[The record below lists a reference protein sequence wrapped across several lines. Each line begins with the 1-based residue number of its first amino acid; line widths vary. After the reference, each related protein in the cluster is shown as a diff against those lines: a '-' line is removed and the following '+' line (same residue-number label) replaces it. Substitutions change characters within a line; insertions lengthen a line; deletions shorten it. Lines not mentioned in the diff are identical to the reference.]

1 MYVNKGPPHY
11 HYVPPPEPPPKK
23 KKEKQSPRRKTHKF
37 LFDWYSILDLIA
49 EIGGYFVV
57 IIVFLFIEYVFLEH
71 PFRAVKASMREKIA
85 DAFRVRIVEKTP
97 DEVPSP
103 TPHVFGS
110 NELTEMGRAI
120 LNGAVLYTPA
130 PNGNPSR
137 RYKAVFDVAYSID
150 PERSYGTIGNDLYFD
165 FWVNGERVLRG
176 EKIEIRAGETIEF
189 KVAITEEDNRPDY
202 GSSRVTFTVPN
213 DVKRGKKYSA
223 VKGVFVAEYGG
234 NQYSHGCYET
244 FIVEFSLSVKGKIRR

>member
-1 MYVNKGPPHY
+1 MYTNKGFPHY
-11 HYVPPPEPPPKK
+11 HYVPPPEPPTKK
-23 KKEKQSPRRKTHKF
+23 SKPDVLGIIGKALSF
-37 LFDWYSILDLIA
+37 VVLIA
-49 EIGGYFVV
+49 LALVLFYEDAKTDPEIR
-57 IIVFLFIEYVFLEH
+57 L
-71 PFRAVKASMREKIA
+71 PRESPSA
-85 DAFRVRIVEKTP
+85 T
-97 DEVPSP
+97 PSP

-110 NELTEMGRAI
+110 NELTKMGRAI

-137 RYKAVFDVAYSID
+137 RYKAVFDAAYSID

-176 EKIEIRAGETIEF
+176 EKIEICAGETIEF
-189 KVAITEEDNRPDY
+189 KVAITEEDDKPDY
-202 GSSRVTFTVPN
+202 GYSRVTFTVPN

-223 VKGVFVAEYGG
+223 VKGVFVAEHGG
-234 NQYSHGCYET
+234 NQYSHGCYKT